1 MMKTRE
7 DLLNE
12 AAHMMYTEDIVE
24 SLKKTYA
31 TRAKKLERKVEELQM
46 ENSQKDEMLI
56 RKDEV
61 LAQQENRI
69 AELEKKLENNVN

>member
-1 MMKTRE
+1 MMSTKE

-31 TRAKKLERKVEELQM
+31 SKAKRLEQKIEELQH
-46 ENSQKDEMLI
+46 ENSQKD
-56 RKDEV
+56 
-61 LAQQENRI
+61 QRI
-69 AELEKKLENNVN
+69 AELEAQLENVK

>member
-1 MMKTRE
+1 MMSTKE

-31 TRAKKLERKVEELQM
+31 SKAKRLEQKVEELQH
-46 ENSQKDEMLI
+46 ENSQKD
-56 RKDEV
+56 
-61 LAQQENRI
+61 QRI
-69 AELEKKLENNVN
+69 AELEAQLENVK